1 MDGRIVTDLYRK
13 ETDRNQYLLTSSC
26 HPAHVTENIPFSL
39 ALRIVRICSLPEAME
54 KRFLELKNLLLSRGY
69 KLGSINAA
77 LDRARMIPR
86 AEALKKVVRNNTSR
100 RPVFPIT
107 YDPRLPSISGIIK
120 KHWRTMTQDPY
131 LAEVYPI
138 PPLIAYKRPPNIK
151 DKLIRAKIPPKVP
164 SKPKRDLPGMKKCLQ
179 CPICPFVQPGR
190 SVKSTASQYTV
201 DINTAVNCL
210 SRNIVYCIG
219 CKRCQQQY
227 IGESER
233 SLKERFSEHR
243 GYVNNKYLTKA
254 TGYHFNQ
261 AGHNISDMTVTII
274 EKVHNKDELFRKER
288 EKFFIKKMNTK
299 YKGMNRKT

>member
-1 MDGRIVTDLYRK
+1 MTDLYRK

-120 KHWRTMTQDPY
+120 KHWRSWRTMTQDPY

-164 SKPKRDLPGMKKCLQ
+164 SKPKQDLPGIKNAYNVPSAPL
-179 CPICPFVQPGR
+179 FNLGV
-190 SVKSTASQYTV
+190 
-201 DINTAVNCL
+201 L
-210 SRNIVYCIG
+210 SS
-219 CKRCQQQY
+219 QQQL
-227 IGESER
+227 STQ
-233 SLKERFSEHR
+233 
-243 GYVNNKYLTKA
+243 LTS
-254 TGYHFNQ
+254 T
-261 AGHNISDMTVTII
+261 
-274 EKVHNKDELFRKER
+274 LL
-288 EKFFIKKMNTK
+288 
-299 YKGMNRKT
+299 

>member
-1 MDGRIVTDLYRK
+1 M
-13 ETDRNQYLLTSSC
+13 
-26 HPAHVTENIPFSL
+26 

-138 PPLIAYKRPPNIK
+138 PPLIAYKPPPNIK

-219 CKRCQQQY
+219 CKRCLQQY

-261 AGHNISDMTVTII
+261 AGHSISDMTVTII